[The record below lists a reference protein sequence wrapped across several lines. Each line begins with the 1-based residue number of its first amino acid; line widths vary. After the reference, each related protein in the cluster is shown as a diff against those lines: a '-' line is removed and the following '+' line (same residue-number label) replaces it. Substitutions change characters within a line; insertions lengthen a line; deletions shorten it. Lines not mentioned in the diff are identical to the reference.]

1 MNNTDSPRDSAL
13 ALIISRPLTALA
25 ATALMQVTLIYT
37 WGLTGFGKLFGGGVP
52 EWFSTSFGKTFLAKF
67 PGLTVSFYS
76 IALLEA
82 LTAVVAAAALLTGE
96 ALPRKAKPLTRL
108 AIVLSM
114 ALFAQ
119 LGFGKRLIADHDG
132 AHDLF
137 VYMGVSLVMLLAV
150 EYFDMLR
157 TQTKRG

>member
-1 MNNTDSPRDSAL
+1 MNTASASESAL
-13 ALIISRPLTALA
+13 ASIISRPFTALA
-25 ATALMQVTLIYT
+25 ATALVQVTLIYT

-52 EWFSTSFGKTFLAKF
+52 EWFGKSFGETFLAKF
-67 PGLTVSFYS
+67 PGLTISFYS

-82 LTAVVAAAALLTGE
+82 LAAVVAGVALFTGE
-96 ALPRKAKPLTRL
+96 ALPRKAKPFTRL
-108 AIVLSM
+108 AIILSM

-137 VYMGVSLVMLLAV
+137 VYLGISLVMLLAV

-157 TQTKRG
+157 TQGKRA